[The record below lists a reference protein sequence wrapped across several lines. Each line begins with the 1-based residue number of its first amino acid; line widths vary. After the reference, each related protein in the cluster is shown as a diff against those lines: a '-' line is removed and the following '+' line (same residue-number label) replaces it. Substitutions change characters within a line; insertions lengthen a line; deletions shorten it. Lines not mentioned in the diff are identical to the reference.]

1 MWVEEKSNHLWFIAN
16 AIGKQ
21 FVWVSYTCRSTSQ
34 RKMLVHYK
42 DKCWKNK
49 PRVPTV
55 LFSCW
60 HAVKP
65 NYWSFT
71 RCWAAQGVLS
81 LGCHYFIDTSDVFL
95 IYNHTAITHQLCNH
109 YDGFAECAFWFELIE
124 RPNIFFFN
132 VIEIKTA
139 QGLQKHSLLADILGT
154 PARASSLI

>member
-1 MWVEEKSNHLWFIAN
+1 MKKSQITSGSLQALLENSLFEFHTHAGPHPKEKCWFITKTN
-16 AIGKQ
+16 VGKINPVYPLCY
-21 FVWVSYTCRSTSQ
+21 F
-34 RKMLVHYK
+34 
-42 DKCWKNK
+42 
-49 PRVPTV
+49 
-55 LFSCW
+55 
-60 HAVKP
+60 HAGMHQL

-81 LGCHYFIDTSDVFL
+81 LGCRYFIDTSDVFL

-132 VIEIKTA
+132 VIEVKTA

-154 PARASSLI
+154 PARVSNLI